1 MSRAVQVEVRSFT
14 YDGCEEPVLRDV
26 EFHLDYGHVTLLSG
40 LSGCGKST
48 LLSLINGVIPRMTAG
63 ALDGRI
69 LVDGEDMAGRTMSQ
83 ISRKVGSVL
92 QNAESQIIHQS
103 VEDEIAFGCENFG
116 VDPAEIDR
124 RIEKSCALLGL
135 ERGWATRT
143 LSGGQKQRLVTASTL
158 VMGADILIFDEPLAN
173 LDQQGAHELLTLLRT
188 LAGQG
193 KAVLLVEHRLDVVL
207 PYVDVV
213 WELRDGSTRQVS
225 DKDAYL
231 GSQVSVIRDTPADC
245 LTATSPALRVSRL
258 TKGFGGRTVLDGLSF
273 DLMAGERLLLLGEN
287 GCGKS
292 TLLSLLARLL
302 RADGGTVEQFL
313 DPALGK
319 KADRRWFRTVGV
331 VYQDPNYQ
339 LFMSSVAD
347 ELTFAAADRDYALDL
362 AERFG
367 LTSLLERHPHSL
379 SEGQKRRVTI
389 AAILAQKPRL
399 LLLDEPTVGQ
409 NYAGL
414 RQLVEVLNAVHR
426 EQGST
431 MVTITHDFRC
441 AAALCD
447 RALWLENGGILRQG
461 GKELAEQ
468 FFHTASRDKTAP
480 DIS

>member
-1 MSRAVQVEVRSFT
+1 
-14 YDGCEEPVLRDV
+14 
-26 EFHLDYGHVTLLSG
+26 
-40 LSGCGKST
+40 
-48 LLSLINGVIPRMTAG
+48 
-63 ALDGRI
+63 
-69 LVDGEDMAGRTMSQ
+69 
-83 ISRKVGSVL
+83 
-92 QNAESQIIHQS
+92 
-103 VEDEIAFGCENFG
+103 
-116 VDPAEIDR
+116 
-124 RIEKSCALLGL
+124 
-135 ERGWATRT
+135 
-143 LSGGQKQRLVTASTL
+143 
-158 VMGADILIFDEPLAN
+158 MGADILIFDEPLAN

-409 NYAGL
+409 DYAGL

-461 GKELAEQ
+461 GKELVEQ

>member
-14 YDGCEEPVLRDV
+14 YDGCEAPVLRDV
-26 EFHLDYGHVTLLSG
+26 DFHLNYGQVTLLSG

-69 LVDGEDMAGRTMSQ
+69 LVDGEDVAGRTMSQ

-116 VDPAEIDR
+116 VDPAEIHR

-135 ERGWATRT
+135 ERGWAPRT

-158 VMGADILIFDEPLAN
+158 AMGEDILIFDEPLAN
-173 LDQQGAHELLTLLRT
+173 LDQQGARELLTLLRT

-213 WELRDGSTRQVS
+213 WELREGSAHLVP
-225 DKDAYL
+225 DKAAYL
-231 GSQVSVIRDTPADC
+231 GSQVNVIRDTPADC
-245 LTATSPALRVSRL
+245 LAAASPVLRASRL
-258 TKGFGGRTVLDGLSF
+258 TKGFEGRAVLDGLSF

-292 TLLSLLARLL
+292 TLLSILARLL
-302 RADGGTVEQFL
+302 RADGGEVEQFL

-331 VYQDPNYQ
+331 VYQNPNYQ

-347 ELTFAAADRDYALDL
+347 ELTFAAADRDYALNL

-367 LTSLLERHPHSL
+367 LTSLLDRHPHSL

-409 NYAGL
+409 DYAGL

-426 EQGST
+426 EQGNT

-447 RALWLENGGILRQG
+447 RALWLEGGRIRREG
-461 GKELAEQ
+461 GKKLAQ
-468 FFHTASRDKTAP
+468 AFFLRGNGALAQG
-480 DIS
+480 